1 MRHRGPRSNKFQ
13 LDQSY
18 CFAFCSVLS
27 STLPRESR
35 RRLST
40 SRVTSTMSTVGLAL
54 ARPWHAYL
62 TLLRAHPV
70 RTKMATAAGMFVV
83 GDSIAQL
90 AIEDKEL
97 PLPGKKGDWDVRL
110 TP

>member
-1 MRHRGPRSNKFQ
+1 
-13 LDQSY
+13 
-18 CFAFCSVLS
+18 
-27 STLPRESR
+27 
-35 RRLST
+35 
-40 SRVTSTMSTVGLAL
+40 MSTVGLAL

-110 TP
+110 TL